1 LKCDL
6 LIRKDFQ
13 RMVPSL
19 CNLIAF
25 QPFKRKKARKSNI
38 LKQKQEINLMIEFFT
53 NLKEKF
59 KNTIY
64 LMSK

>member
-1 LKCDL
+1 
-6 LIRKDFQ
+6 
-13 RMVPSL
+13 MVPSL